1 MLKTFACLAT
11 FMLATISFSQVN
23 GFEKN
28 LGQIANEKGEVQSDV
43 QFKARIGNAHV
54 YFYNDHVSYYFKK
67 KSDLKHLRGIDMESL
82 SYEEIDRLHAQDTTW
97 FYRLD
102 LDFIGGKAE
111 KVSGSSKMGHYAN
124 YFLSHCPDGI
134 SNVPFFE
141 EIIYHNVYEG
151 VDYRF
156 QINSD
161 GLKYDIH
168 AKKGADLSQI
178 QFRYNGHKGLK
189 LENNQ
194 LHMKSPFGDMVED
207 LPASYVL
214 STDASPFTANPK
226 YTSDRNDWNGEQ
238 NPIKIEYQISED
250 GIISFFTDEKIESAI
265 LIDPKLIWSS
275 YYLYE
280 DASFGQEMDAAA
292 GQVVNVST
300 TADNLMPTLDPGASA
315 YFQSSPNQPSGMDP
329 DLRILQF
336 TEAGVLQWAT
346 YYGGELNEY
355 ARGGV
360 EINPTN
366 GDIFIAAASTSLSF
380 PTLDMGGGAWFEN
393 TNVTAEQQIVLLR
406 FTSTGVRTWATYF
419 NANLAANPFDVALSA
434 TGEFYVVGDNGSGG
448 FIPTQTL
455 VGAYNQGT
463 QSPNSATDSEG
474 ILISFDPNGVFRWGT
489 YFGDDNAGFDINESF
504 KKVEIAPNGKI
515 YVAGTI
521 DEATS
526 IVQDAG
532 GFYDPGYHGGTDL
545 ILVRFSSSGSLEWS
559 TLMGG
564 AGNEPNV
571 YGLSADENNNIFV
584 SAVSGSGAFPTV
596 DPGNGAYFDNALSGI
611 QSATLSKFNDN
622 TDLVWSTYI
631 GSANIEFNSPMEVS
645 DNNKVYFAAY
655 SNGPSGLPVMNKLN
669 SFNQA
674 TGSGSNSGFIAQ
686 FDTSGVQEWGTY
698 ISSNGSTKLQTVAT
712 YDGVCGDQVYF
723 GGEQSD
729 DLYPVLN
736 PGGAYVQNY
745 PGSGTNLFTISQ
757 FNDNLQDPSWTSPS
771 GVCENSPAVSLNTFL
786 TGDAGGTW
794 TGNGVSGGV
803 FDPSGISD
811 SALVTYTL
819 GTGQCID
826 SLQQTIYIDSLSV
839 IPTNITASFTD
850 ICPGQNTTLTIN
862 GGSLGTGADW
872 FWYSG
877 SCGNNPEGN
886 GASIIVSPATTTTY
900 YARGEGTCG
909 NTACVAITI
918 TVKTLSNAPTGVSNF
933 LDPVCIGDSTYIAP
947 IGGSLGTNADWYY
960 YEGSCGGTLLGTGDS
975 LAVHPTSATDY
986 YIQAIGDCNSTV
998 CQMITVNT
1006 ADPSVDPTGISAV
1019 DTIIC
1024 AGGFTTLS
1032 IVGGTLGTSADWEWY
1047 TGTCGGTAAGT
1058 GTSLVV
1064 SPATTTTYFAR
1075 AEGYCGNTVCVQ
1087 LTIEVQSQ
1095 STNPTSINAVTNPI
1109 CDGDSTVLTVNG
1121 GTLGAGAEWIWYTGG
1136 CGTTPV
1142 DTGVSITVTPT
1153 SATTYFVRA
1162 ENTCNTTS
1170 CVQITVNVAPAGDAS
1185 WNSPGTICESIGPVD
1200 MDQFITGNTGGS
1212 WFGTN
1217 IAGSF
1222 FNPAGLTGQSV
1233 TLSYTQG
1240 SGNCIDTVSYVINI
1254 TATVS
1259 ASWTSPGNICET
1271 NGLVDMNQFVTGS
1284 TGGTWTGTGITGNM
1298 FDPDGLTGSIALTYT
1313 VGVAPSCVDQSTL
1326 NVTVITGPPAPT
1338 ASATNTAIC
1347 EGDTTTLSAT
1357 GSGATVNYHVYDA
1370 ATGGTLLGDTDL
1382 DVNPSTTTTYYIQG
1396 EDHNGCFHDGALI
1409 PITITV
1415 TPAPLANA
1423 GADETIC
1430 EGSSVNLTASGGT
1443 DYLWNTGETTASITV
1458 GPANDSIYSVLVTDI
1473 GTGCSARDSL
1483 LVTVVNLADITADD
1497 DAATVDVGVATT
1509 INIMANDVNGDP
1521 ATLTTL
1527 NGPNYGTAVYSGSD
1541 MIYTSNSDFVGYD
1554 TVIYTVC
1561 HPSCANICDTA
1572 MVRIFV
1578 TSGLEA
1584 QAPTGFS
1591 PNGDGINDAF
1601 VVLGLENYPE
1611 AELQVFNRWGEMVYQ
1626 SANYAND
1633 WMGESNG
1640 PRTLAGDQVPDG
1652 TYFFILKL
1660 GDEFDTINGHVE
1672 VKRQ

>member
-11 FMLATISFSQVN
+11 LMLATISFSQVT

-43 QFKARIGNAHV
+43 QFKARVGNAHV
-54 YFYNDHVSYYFKK
+54 YFYDDHISYYFKK
-67 KSDLKHLRGIDMESL
+67 KSDLKHLKGLDIESM
-82 SYEEIDRLHAQDTTW
+82 SYAEIDRMYGQDTTW

-102 LDFIGGKAE
+102 LEFVGGKANRID
-111 KVSGSSKMGHYAN
+111 GSDQLKHHAN
-124 YFLSHCPDGI
+124 YFLSHCPNGI
-134 SNVPFFE
+134 SDVPFYQE
-141 EIIYHNVYEG
+141 LVYHNVYNN

-168 AKKGADLSQI
+168 AKKNADLNQI
-178 QFRYNGHKGLK
+178 KFRYNGHKGLK

-194 LHMKSPFGDMVED
+194 LLMKSPFGDMVEE

-214 STDASPFTANPK
+214 SSDASPFMINSK
-226 YTSDRNDWNGEQ
+226 NSMDSENE
-238 NPIKIEYQISED
+238 PIKIEYQLSDD
-250 GIISFFTDEKIESAI
+250 GVISFFSEEDINSAI

-275 YYLYE
+275 YYIYE

-300 TADNLMPTLDPGASA
+300 TADNVMPTLDPGGSA
-315 YFQSSPNQPSGMDP
+315 YFQGSPNQPSGMDP

-336 TEAGVLQWAT
+336 TEAGALQWAT
-346 YYGGELNEY
+346 YYGGELIEY

-360 EINPTN
+360 EINPAN
-366 GDIFIAAASTSLSF
+366 GDIFIAAASNSLSF
-380 PTLDMGGGAWFEN
+380 PTQDMGGGAWFEN
-393 TNVTAEQQIVLLR
+393 TNVTGEQQIVLLR
-406 FTSTGVRTWATYF
+406 FNSSGVRQWSTYF
-419 NANLAANPFDVALSA
+419 NANLAASAFDVALSA
-434 TGEFYVVGDNGSGG
+434 TGELYVVGDNGSGG
-448 FIPTQTL
+448 FIPTQTQ
-455 VGAYNQGT
+455 VGAYNQST
-463 QSPNSATDSEG
+463 QSPNDPVDSDG
-474 ILISFDPNGVFRWGT
+474 IILSFDPNGVFQWGT
-489 YFGDDNAGFDINESF
+489 YFGNDDVGIPINESF
-504 KKVEIAPNGKI
+504 KKVEITPNGKI
-515 YVAGTI
+515 YIAGTVDGAGGTTI
-521 DEATS
+521 L
-526 IVQDAG
+526 QDAG
-532 GFYDPGYHGGTDL
+532 GFYDAGQHGGLDL
-545 ILVRFSSSGSLEWS
+545 MMVRFGSTGTLEWS
-559 TLMGG
+559 SYMGG
-564 AGNEPNV
+564 SGNESNV
-571 YGLSADENNNIFV
+571 YGLSADDDNNIYV
-584 SAVSGSGAFPTV
+584 SAVSGSAAFPTM
-596 DPGNGAYFDNALSGI
+596 DPGNGAYFNNTLSGI
-611 QSATLSKFNDN
+611 QSATLTKFNDN
-622 TDLVWSTYI
+622 TDMIWSTYI
-631 GSANIEFNSPMEVS
+631 GSSNIEFNSPMEVS
-645 DNNKVYFAAY
+645 ENNKVYFACY
-655 SNGPSGLPVMNKLN
+655 SDGNSGLPVVSKLN
-669 SFNQA
+669 SYNQA
-674 TGSGSNSGFIAQ
+674 TGTGTNNGFIAQ

-698 ISSNGSTKLQTVAT
+698 ISSNGSTKLRTVAA
-712 YDGVCGDQVYF
+712 YDGTCGDQVYF

-757 FNDNLQDPSWTSPS
+757 FNDNLQDPSWTQPS

-826 SLQQTIYIDSLSV
+826 SLQQTIYIDSVSTVPL
-839 IPTNITASFTD
+839 NITASVSD
-850 ICPGQNTTLTIN
+850 ICPGQNTTLTVN
-862 GGSLGTGADW
+862 GGALGTGADW

-877 SCGNNPEGN
+877 TCGNNPEGN

-900 YARGEGTCG
+900 YVRGEGTCG
-909 NTACVAITI
+909 MTSCVAVTI
-918 TVKTLSNAPTGVSNF
+918 TVKTLSNAATSISNF
-933 LDPVCIGDSTYIAP
+933 LDPVCIGDSTYLAP
-947 IGGSLGTNADWYY
+947 VGGSLGTNADWHY

-975 LAVHPTSATDY
+975 LAVHPTGTTDY
-986 YIQAIGDCNSTV
+986 YVQAIGDCNSTV

-1006 ADPSVDPTGISAV
+1006 ANPSTDPTGISAV
-1019 DTIIC
+1019 DTVIC

-1032 IVGGTLGTSADWEWY
+1032 IIGGSLGTSANWEWY
-1047 TGTCGGTAAGT
+1047 TGTCGGTPVGSGT
-1058 GTSLVV
+1058 TLIA

-1075 AEGYCGNTVCVQ
+1075 AEGYCGNTLCAQ
-1087 LTIEVQSQ
+1087 LTIEVHSP
-1095 STNPTSINAVTNPI
+1095 STDPVSISAVTNPI

-1136 CGTTPV
+1136 CGSTPI
-1142 DTGVSITVTPT
+1142 DTGVSITVNPT
-1153 SATTYFVRA
+1153 AATTYFVRA
-1162 ENTCNTTS
+1162 ENICNTTACS
-1170 CVQITVNVAPAGDAS
+1170 QITINVTPAGDAS
-1185 WNSPGTICESIGPVD
+1185 WNSPGTICESLGPID

-1240 SGNCIDTVSYVINI
+1240 TGACKDTVSFVINI
-1254 TATVS
+1254 AATVS
-1259 ASWTSPGNICET
+1259 ASWSNPGNICET
-1271 NGLVDMNQFVTGS
+1271 NGLVDMTQYITGS
-1284 TGGTWTGTGITGNM
+1284 TGGSWSGTGITGNM
-1298 FDPDGLTGSIALTYT
+1298 FDPNGLTGPVSITYT

-1338 ASATNTAIC
+1338 ASATNSTIC

-1357 GSGATVNYHVYDA
+1357 GSGATVDYHVYDA

-1415 TPAPLANA
+1415 TPAPLADA

-1430 EGSSVNLTASGGT
+1430 EGSSVTLTASGGT
-1443 DYLWNTGETTASITV
+1443 DYLWNNGETTASITV
-1458 GPANDSIYSVLVTDI
+1458 SPANDSIYSVVVTDN
-1473 GTGCSARDSL
+1473 GTGCSATDNL
-1483 LVTVVNLADITADD
+1483 LVTVINFTDITADD
-1497 DAATVDVGVATT
+1497 DAATVGVGVAET
-1509 INIMANDVNGDP
+1509 INIMTNDVNGDP
-1521 ATLTTL
+1521 ATLATL
-1527 NGPNYGTAVYSGSD
+1527 SGPSNGSVSYSGSD
-1541 MIYTSNSDFVGYD
+1541 MIYTSNPDFVGYD
-1554 TVIYTVC
+1554 TVVYTVC
-1561 HPSCANICDTA
+1561 HPACANICDTA

-1611 AELQVFNRWGEMVYQ
+1611 AELTVFNRWGEMVYQ
-1626 SANYAND
+1626 SMNYAND

-1652 TYFFILKL
+1652 TYFFVLKL
-1660 GDEFDTINGHVE
+1660 GDQFDTINGHVE